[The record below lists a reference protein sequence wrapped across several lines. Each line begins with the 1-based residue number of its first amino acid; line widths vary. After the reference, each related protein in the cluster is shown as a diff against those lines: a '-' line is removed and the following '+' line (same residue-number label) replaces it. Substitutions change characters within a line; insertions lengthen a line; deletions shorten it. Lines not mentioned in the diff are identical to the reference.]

1 MTNKELLDRLG
12 YMEWDDFE
20 VKEASGGLPK
30 SVWET
35 VSAFSNTAG
44 GWIMLGIKETK
55 VNGVSTYEISGIEN
69 AEKIEQDMINTLRS
83 VSKFNVPILATA
95 QLFDFDGKTVL
106 AFHIPASANKPVYYG
121 NNLNNT
127 FVRIGSGDQRAT
139 DIEIDILM
147 REKTFGMKSEMEVD
161 GTGFGDLNTQSLRT
175 YRRRIKDYNPDFRY
189 NDLDDEQFCMKTG
202 IISGGRLT
210 YGGLLML
217 GKGEVVRTYVPHFW
231 IDYIEIPGT
240 TYSDADCRY
249 TYRMPDQENIWEYFK
264 VLLQRLRLYVDNP
277 FMAGPDGFSPE
288 DNSQLYCLREGLVNL
303 LAHADYFSPMHST
316 IRVFNNRIEF
326 QNPGR
331 FAVHISDKP
340 GKVKSV
346 PRNPNIIA
354 FFRFARQGENAGYG
368 IDKIMRWTNLTGLE
382 VDFDSDITSSTV
394 TYPLPSQKGG
404 QTGGQI
410 IKSKSGQIENEY
422 TNQIT
427 DIPKDNVVLTTS
439 KSGQTCTHKS
449 GQTCTHKSGQTTDSP
464 RGYKTGEESRSKIV
478 EAMRNNPEISRRE
491 LSKTLGISPSAI
503 QKHIENLKEA
513 EVIIRLGS
521 NRKGLWKVLK

>member
-1 MTNKELLDRLG
+1 MTKEELLNRLNDI
-12 YMEWDDFE
+12 EWDDFE
-20 VKEASGGLPK
+20 VKEASGGIPK
-30 SVWET
+30 SMWET

-44 GWIMLGIKETK
+44 GWIILGIKETK
-55 VNGVSTYEISGIEN
+55 VKSVSAYEITGVEK
-69 AEKIEQDMINTLRS
+69 AEKMEQDIISTLRS

-95 QLFDFDGKTVL
+95 QLLYFDCNAVL
-106 AFHIPASANKPVYYG
+106 AFHIPVSANKPVYFG

-147 REKTFGMKSEMEVD
+147 REKTFGMKSEMEVE
-161 GTGFGDLNTQSLRT
+161 GTAFNDLNTQSLQT

-189 NDLDDEQFCMKTG
+189 NDLDDEQFCLRTG
-202 IISGGRLT
+202 IISRGKLT

-217 GKGEVVRTYVPHFW
+217 GKGEIVQKFVPHFW

-249 TYRMPDQENIWEYFK
+249 TYRMPEQENIWEYFK

-316 IRVFNNRIEF
+316 IRVFNDRIEF

-331 FAVHISDKP
+331 FAVRISDKP

-354 FFRFARQGENAGYG
+354 LFRFARQGENAGYG
-368 IDKIMRWTNLTGLE
+368 IDKIMRWPKLTGLE

-394 TYPLPSQKGG
+394 TYPLPVFKS
-404 QTGGQI
+404 GQI
-410 IKSKSGQIENEY
+410 NSAKSGQININHLSQNIDMMQDGIDIYNSKSGQINVPNSGQN
-422 TNQIT
+422 TNM
-427 DIPKDNVVLTTS
+427 PKGY
-439 KSGQTCTHKS
+439 KSG
-449 GQTCTHKSGQTTDSP
+449 D
-464 RGYKTGEESRSKIV
+464 ESRAKIV
-478 EAMRNNPEISRRE
+478 EAMRNNPEISRKD
-491 LSKTLGISPSAI
+491 LSNLLGISPSAI
-503 QKHIENLKEA
+503 QRHIEFLKEA
-513 EVIIRLGS
+513 GIIIRLGS
-521 NRKGLWKVLK
+521 DRKGLWKVLN

>member
-1 MTNKELLDRLG
+1 MTKEELLTRLKDI
-12 YMEWDDFE
+12 EWDDFE
-20 VKEASGGLPK
+20 VKEASGGIPK
-30 SVWET
+30 SMWET

-44 GWIMLGIKETK
+44 GWIILGVSETK
-55 VNGVSTYEISGIEN
+55 VKSVSTYEITGIEK
-69 AEKIEQDMINTLRS
+69 AEKMEQDIISTLRS

-95 QLFDFDGKTVL
+95 QLLDFDGKSVL
-106 AFHIPASANKPVYYG
+106 AFHIPVSANKPVYFG

-161 GTGFGDLNTQSLRT
+161 GTGFNDLNSQSLQT

-189 NDLDDEQFCMKTG
+189 NDLDDEQFCIKTG
-202 IISGGRLT
+202 IISRDKLT

-217 GKGEVVRTYVPHFW
+217 GKGDVVQKYVPHFW

-249 TYRMPDQENIWEYFK
+249 TYRMPEQENIWEYFK

-316 IRVFNNRIEF
+316 IRVFNDRIEF

-331 FAVHISDKP
+331 FAVRISEKP

-354 FFRFARQGENAGYG
+354 LFRFARQGENAGYG
-368 IDKIMRWTNLTGLE
+368 IDKIMRWTKLTGLE
-382 VDFDSDITSSTV
+382 VDFESDITSSTV
-394 TYPLPSQKGG
+394 TYPLPVKGG
-404 QTGGQI
+404 QSGGQINQELAGIGAGNQDNTLIKGGQNEVVRTGGQ
-410 IKSKSGQIENEY
+410 
-422 TNQIT
+422 NQGDET
-427 DIPKDNVVLTTS
+427 
-439 KSGQTCTHKS
+439 
-449 GQTCTHKSGQTTDSP
+449 
-464 RGYKTGEESRSKIV
+464 RSKIV
-478 EAMRNNPEISRRE
+478 EAMRKKPEISRRE
-491 LSKTLGISPSAI
+491 LAETVGISQSAI
-503 QKHIENLKEA
+503 QKHIEHLKGA
-513 EVIIRLGS
+513 GIIIRLGS
-521 NRKGLWKVLK
+521 DRKGLWRVLK

>member
-1 MTNKELLDRLG
+1 MTKEELLDRLNDI
-12 YMEWDDFE
+12 EWDDFE

-30 SVWET
+30 SMWKT

-44 GWIMLGIKETK
+44 GWIILGVKETK
-55 VNGVSTYEISGIEN
+55 VKSVSTYEITGIEK
-69 AEKIEQDMINTLRS
+69 AEKMEQDIISILRS

-95 QLFDFDGKTVL
+95 RLLDFDGRSVL
-106 AFHIPASANKPVYYG
+106 AFHIPVSANKPVYFG

-161 GTGFGDLNTQSLRT
+161 GTGFADLNTQSLQT
-175 YRRRIKDYNPDFRY
+175 YRRRVRDFNPDFRY
-189 NDLDDEQFCMKTG
+189 NDLDDEQFCIKTG
-202 IISGGRLT
+202 IISRGRLT

-217 GKGEVVRTYVPHFW
+217 GKGEVVQGYVPHFW

-249 TYRMPDQENIWEYFK
+249 TYRMPEQENIWEYFK

-316 IRVFNNRIEF
+316 IRVFNDRIEF

-331 FAVHISDKP
+331 FAVRISDKP

-368 IDKIMRWTNLTGLE
+368 IDKIMRWTKLTGLE
-382 VDFDSDITSSTV
+382 VDFESDITSSTV
-394 TYPLPSQKGG
+394 TYPLPLLKS
-404 QTGGQI
+404 GQI
-410 IKSKSGQIENEY
+410 NSPKSGQMDDENFRQIAETLKNDTLTDVSKSGQI
-422 TNQIT
+422 IS
-427 DIPKDNVVLTTS
+427 S
-439 KSGQTCTHKS
+439 KSGQITDLPKGYKS
-449 GQTCTHKSGQTTDSP
+449 GD
-464 RGYKTGEESRSKIV
+464 ESRSKIV
-478 EAMRNNPEISRRE
+478 EAMRNNPEISRKE
-491 LSKTLGISPSAI
+491 LSKLLGISPSAI
-503 QKHIENLKEA
+503 QRHIEFLKES
-513 EVIIRLGS
+513 EIIIRLGS
-521 NRKGLWKVLK
+521 DRKGLWKVLK

>member
-1 MTNKELLDRLG
+1 MTKEELLARLNDI
-12 YMEWDDFE
+12 EWDDFE
-20 VKEASGGLPK
+20 VKEASGGIPK
-30 SVWET
+30 SMWET
-35 VSAFSNTAG
+35 VGAFSNTAG
-44 GWIMLGIKETK
+44 GWIVLGVRETK
-55 VNGVSTYEISGIEN
+55 VKSVSTYEITGIEK
-69 AEKIEQDMINTLRS
+69 AEKMEQDIISTLRS

-95 QLFDFDGKTVL
+95 QLLDFDGKAVL
-106 AFHIPASANKPVYYG
+106 AFYIPASANKPVYFG

-127 FVRIGSGDQRAT
+127 FVRVGSGDQRAT

-161 GTGFGDLNTQSLRT
+161 GTGFGDLNTQSLQT

-189 NDLDDEQFCMKTG
+189 NDLDDEQFCIKTG
-202 IISGGRLT
+202 IISRGKLT

-217 GKGEVVRTYVPHFW
+217 GKGEIVQEYVPHFW

-249 TYRMPDQENIWEYFK
+249 TYRMPEQENIWEYFK

-316 IRVFNNRIEF
+316 IRVFNDRIEF

-331 FAVHISDKP
+331 FAVRISDKP

-354 FFRFARQGENAGYG
+354 FFRYARQGENAGYG
-368 IDKIMRWTNLTGLE
+368 IDKIMRWTKLTGLE
-382 VDFDSDITSSTV
+382 VDFESDITSSTV

-404 QTGGQI
+404 QKGGQI
-410 IKSKSGQIENEY
+410 NIDNENISADNQCNTHSKGGQKEVVRNSGQ
-422 TNQIT
+422 NQ
-427 DIPKDNVVLTTS
+427 
-439 KSGQTCTHKS
+439 
-449 GQTCTHKSGQTTDSP
+449 
-464 RGYKTGEESRSKIV
+464 GEETRARIV
-478 EAMRNNPEISRRE
+478 EAMRKKPEISRRE
-491 LSKTLGISPSAI
+491 LADIIGISPSAI
-503 QKHIENLKEA
+503 QKHIEHLKEA
-513 EVIIRLGS
+513 EIIIRLGS
-521 NRKGLWKVLK
+521 DRKGLWKVLK

>member
-1 MTNKELLDRLG
+1 MTKEELLRRLNDI
-12 YMEWDDFE
+12 EWDDFE
-20 VKEASGGLPK
+20 VKEATGGLPK
-30 SVWET
+30 SMWET

-44 GWIMLGIKETK
+44 GWIILGVKEVK
-55 VNGVSTYEISGIEN
+55 VKSVSTYEIIGIEKP
-69 AEKIEQDMINTLRS
+69 EKMEQDVISVLRS

-95 QLFDFDGKTVL
+95 HLFYVEDKPII
-106 AFHIPASANKPVYYG
+106 AFHIPVSANKPVYFG

-127 FVRIGSGDQRAT
+127 FIRVGSGDQRAT
-139 DIEIDILM
+139 DIEIEILM

-161 GTGFGDLNTQSLRT
+161 GTGFGDINAQSLHT

-189 NDLDDEQFCMKTG
+189 NDLDDEQFCIKTG
-202 IISGGRLT
+202 ILSRGKLT

-217 GKGEVVRTYVPHFW
+217 GKGETVQQYVPHFW

-249 TYRMPDQENIWEYFK
+249 TYRMPEQENIWEYFK

-316 IRVFNNRIEF
+316 IRVFNDRIEF

-331 FAVHISDKP
+331 FAVRISDKP

-368 IDKIMRWTNLTGLE
+368 IDKIMKWTKLTGLDVE
-382 VDFDSDITSSTV
+382 FESDITSSTV
-394 TYPLPSQKGG
+394 TYPLSGLKGG
-404 QTGGQI
+404 QNGGQI
-410 IKSKSGQIENEY
+410 NAVESGCNADLQNDYNISSGQN
-422 TNQIT
+422 
-427 DIPKDNVVLTTS
+427 PVVRT
-439 KSGQTCTHKS
+439 SGQKQGDET
-449 GQTCTHKSGQTTDSP
+449 
-464 RGYKTGEESRSKIV
+464 RAKII
-478 EAMRNNPEISRRE
+478 EAMRRKPEISRKE
-491 LSKTLGISPSAI
+491 LTEIIGISPSAI
-503 QKHIENLKEA
+503 QKHIEYLKSSE
-513 EVIIRLGS
+513 IIVRLGS
-521 NRKGLWKVLK
+521 DRKGLWKVLK

>member
-1 MTNKELLDRLG
+1 M
-12 YMEWDDFE
+12 
-20 VKEASGGLPK
+20 
-30 SVWET
+30 
-35 VSAFSNTAG
+35 
-44 GWIMLGIKETK
+44 
-55 VNGVSTYEISGIEN
+55 
-69 AEKIEQDMINTLRS
+69 
-83 VSKFNVPILATA
+83 PILATA
-95 QLFDFDGKTVL
+95 QLLDFDGKAVL
-106 AFHIPASANKPVYYG
+106 AFYIPASANKPVYFG

-127 FVRIGSGDQRAT
+127 FVRVGSGDQRAT

-161 GTGFGDLNTQSLRT
+161 GTGFGDLNTQSLQT

-189 NDLDDEQFCMKTG
+189 NDLDDEQFCIKTG
-202 IISGGRLT
+202 IISRGKLT

-217 GKGEVVRTYVPHFW
+217 GKGEIVQEYIPHFW

-249 TYRMPDQENIWEYFK
+249 TYRMPEQENIWEYFK

-316 IRVFNNRIEF
+316 IRVFNDRIEF

-331 FAVHISDKP
+331 FAVRISDKP

-354 FFRFARQGENAGYG
+354 FFRYARQGENAGYG
-368 IDKIMRWTNLTGLE
+368 IDKIMRWTKLTGLE
-382 VDFDSDITSSTV
+382 VDFESDITSSTV

-404 QTGGQI
+404 QKGGQI
-410 IKSKSGQIENEY
+410 NIDNENISADNQCNTHSKGGQKEVVRNSGQ
-422 TNQIT
+422 NQ
-427 DIPKDNVVLTTS
+427 
-439 KSGQTCTHKS
+439 
-449 GQTCTHKSGQTTDSP
+449 
-464 RGYKTGEESRSKIV
+464 GEETRARIV
-478 EAMRNNPEISRRE
+478 EAMRKKPEISRRE
-491 LSKTLGISPSAI
+491 LADIIGISPSAI
-503 QKHIENLKEA
+503 QKHIEHLKEA
-513 EVIIRLGS
+513 EIIIRLGS
-521 NRKGLWKVLK
+521 DRKGLWKVLK